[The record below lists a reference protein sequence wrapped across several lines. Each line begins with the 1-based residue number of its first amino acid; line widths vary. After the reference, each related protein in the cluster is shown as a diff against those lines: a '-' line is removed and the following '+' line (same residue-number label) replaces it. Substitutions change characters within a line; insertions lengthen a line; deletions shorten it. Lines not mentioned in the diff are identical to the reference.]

1 MNIYMHTYIQMMIVF
16 VYTQVVGQVRALLL
30 LLSLL
35 SANPL
40 SAHVVARKHDLLAL
54 QTLGA
59 CLDPLLLSHHI
70 RTTIYLLQVKDTHI
84 PFLSLSL
91 SLSLSFSLFRS
102 FSRSRSLSLS
112 LRPSLSLSP
121 SLACSLS
128 LTLTCSLASR
138 ACERCLSRAH
148 ARALYSSLPL
158 RLSLSLSL
166 CLSPP
171 LSLSLSCME
180 LFFLRNLTS
189 PPSLVSSCQFS
200 TVQSFQKSAA

>member
-1 MNIYMHTYIQMMIVF
+1 MPFAV
-16 VYTQVVGQVRALLL
+16 LL

-91 SLSLSFSLFRS
+91 SLSLSFSLF
-102 FSRSRSLSLS
+102 LSLS
-112 LRPSLSLSP
+112 LFLSFSLSLSLSP
-121 SLACSLS
+121 SFSLS
-128 LTLTCSLASR
+128 LSLARLLSFSH
-138 ACERCLSRAH
+138 APLLPCLSRLRAMSLSR
-148 ARALYSSLPL
+148 ARARTLFLPPSPS
-158 RLSLSLSL
+158 LSLSLSL
-166 CLSPP
+166 SLSPAF
-171 LSLSLSCME
+171 SLSFLHGALLPPQPHLTTFSRQLSSV
-180 LFFLRNLTS
+180 FNS
-189 PPSLVSSCQFS
+189 PKFSKVSCIVKCIVRLVASER
-200 TVQSFQKSAA
+200 AAF